1 MKCLELKNF
10 YKRTILFMLYLIFF
24 ESIFSGNI
32 SIASH
37 KNLDDR
43 IKASQI
49 LLESKSSSDNYEI
62 FVDLM
67 DNKACHQYAALP
79 ERLYVILDGKVIYE
93 GKQGPFGYSLS
104 GVEGLITKYSK

>member
-1 MKCLELKNF
+1 MNWQYSF
-10 YKRTILFMLYLIFF
+10 YHEFF
-24 ESIFSGNI
+24 LSGNI
-32 SIASH
+32 SIATH
-37 KNLDDR
+37 KNIEER
-43 IKASQI
+43 IKASKN
-49 LLESKSSSDNYEI
+49 LLVAKGDDEQYEI

>member
-1 MKCLELKNF
+1 
-10 YKRTILFMLYLIFF
+10 MLYLTFF

-62 FVDLM
+62 FVALM